1 MRIRYFCYSLGV
13 AVFLIWVAAP
23 ALANPGSDSGQAA
36 PSSQH
41 QTSPENS
48 GSAAKHSDTASQP
61 LVLSERMH
69 LDASPDTV
77 WTTVRDFSSP
87 ELWMPGI
94 EDTDLIDGQ
103 DNQPGARRQMT
114 LQDDSTVVEQLVA
127 WDGPHKR
134 LTYRMLHGSL
144 PVSHYQS
151 TLAVQSDGKSGSYI
165 VWEARF
171 EPGDKQTAAS
181 ARQAMQQYYV
191 KALKNLAT
199 MLSADSAS
207 DGNSAQ

>member
-1 MRIRYFCYSLGV
+1 
-13 AVFLIWVAAP
+13 
-23 ALANPGSDSGQAA
+23 
-36 PSSQH
+36 
-41 QTSPENS
+41 
-48 GSAAKHSDTASQP
+48 
-61 LVLSERMH
+61 MH